1 MTESQRENLFM
12 VYVSAVNG
20 FMYADDLVIDK
31 RIDKYVRQNIAAIA
45 NKFHW
50 IVKAMQLKTDPSVLK
65 TIDTLRY
72 DEVLRLMMGLEREQQ
87 DELELIIKKFVDGL
101 DKMQKL

>member
-1 MTESQRENLFM
+1 MTEGQRENLFM
-12 VYVSAVNG
+12 LYVSACNG
-20 FMYADDLVIDK
+20 AMYADDLVNDERVDK
-31 RIDKYVRQNIAAIA
+31 RVRQNIAVIA

-50 IVKAMQLKTDPSVLK
+50 IMRAMELKTDSSLLK

-101 DKMQKL
+101 GKV

>member
-12 VYVSAVNG
+12 LYVSACNG
-20 FMYADDLVIDK
+20 AMYADDLVMDE

-50 IVKAMQLKTDPSVLK
+50 IMKAMELKTDSSILR

-72 DEVLRLMMGLEREQQ
+72 DEVLRLMMSLERDEQ
-87 DELELIIKKFVDGL
+87 DELESIIKKFVDGL
-101 DKMQKL
+101 GKV

>member
-1 MTESQRENLFM
+1 
-12 VYVSAVNG
+12 
-20 FMYADDLVIDK
+20 
-31 RIDKYVRQNIAAIA
+31 
-45 NKFHW
+45 
-50 IVKAMQLKTDPSVLK
+50 LK

-101 DKMQKL
+101 GKV

>member
-1 MTESQRENLFM
+1 MTEGQRENLFM
-12 VYVSAVNG
+12 LYVSACNG
-20 FMYADDLVIDK
+20 AMYADDLVNDN
-31 RIDKYVRQNIAAIA
+31 RIDKHIRQNIAVIA

-50 IVKAMQLKTDPSVLK
+50 IMRAMELKTDSSLLK

-101 DKMQKL
+101 GKV

>member
-1 MTESQRENLFM
+1 MTEGQRENLFM
-12 VYVSAVNG
+12 LYISACNG
-20 FMYADDLVIDK
+20 AMYADDLVNDD
-31 RIDKYVRQNIAAIA
+31 RIDKYIRQNIAAIA

-50 IVKAMQLKTDPSVLK
+50 IMKAMELKTDSSLLK

-72 DEVLRLMMGLEREQQ
+72 DEVLRLMMGLEKEKQ

-101 DKMQKL
+101 DKV

>member
-31 RIDKYVRQNIAAIA
+31 TIDKYVRQNIAAIS
-45 NKFHW
+45 NKFEW
-50 IVKAMQLKTDPSVLK
+50 IVRAMQLKTDSSVLK

-72 DEVLRLMMGLEREQQ
+72 DEILRLVMNLEPHEQ
-87 DELELIIKKFVDGL
+87 DELELIIKKYVDGL
-101 DKMQKL
+101 DKVQKL

>member
-31 RIDKYVRQNIAAIA
+31 SIDKYVRQNIAAIS

-72 DEVLRLMMGLEREQQ
+72 DEILRLMMSLEPNEQ
-87 DELELIIKKFVDGL
+87 DELELIIKKYVDGL
-101 DKMQKL
+101 DKV

>member
-31 RIDKYVRQNIAAIA
+31 SIDKYVRQNIAAIS

-72 DEVLRLMMGLEREQQ
+72 DEILRLMMSLEPNEQ

-101 DKMQKL
+101 DKV

>member
-1 MTESQRENLFM
+1 MTEGQRENLFM
-12 VYVSAVNG
+12 LYISACNG
-20 FMYADDLVIDK
+20 AMYADDLVNDD
-31 RIDKYVRQNIAAIA
+31 RIDKYIRQNIAAIA

-50 IVKAMQLKTDPSVLK
+50 IMKAMELKTDSSLLK

-101 DKMQKL
+101 DKV

>member
-72 DEVLRLMMGLEREQQ
+72 DEVLRLMKSLEREQQ

-101 DKMQKL
+101 AKV

>member
-1 MTESQRENLFM
+1 
-12 VYVSAVNG
+12 
-20 FMYADDLVIDK
+20 MYADDLVMDE

-50 IVKAMQLKTDPSVLK
+50 IMKAMELKTDSSILK

-72 DEVLRLMMGLEREQQ
+72 DEVLRLMMSLERDEQ

-101 DKMQKL
+101 GKV